1 MLWPC
6 LYYPVEMKT
15 QETNT
20 NADTHFV
27 STKSPL
33 SLTQESYVFLSSN
46 HETVTGYFTGRV
58 KSQTLHSP

>member
-46 HETVTGYFTGRV
+46 HDRL
-58 KSQTLHSP
+58 LHR